1 MVTIMKKLII
11 ALVLVLCTS
20 SGMATEI
27 NLVIN
32 HNVDGTPFK
41 LNTEYLNADGVKYK
55 ITRLEYYMCLFEID
69 GQLLEGKYILGNGN
83 ISNYYLGNLDVEEI
97 SKVKVSFGVEKQENI
112 GKDPNR
118 FDLLHPL
125 APKNP
130 SMHWGWN
137 AGYRFWAIEG
147 VSDPD
152 GDGQYD
158 KSFQYHILG
167 DESFRSLSF
176 DLNTVKTD
184 GALNVEIDF
193 NLQKLLAPI
202 NMTQF
207 GIFHD
212 FYNNSKEIRDLV
224 DNITTSGALT
234 SRTTSSVESVNKSID
249 ISPNPSSNY
258 LNVDSKFINSNYKI
272 ISMNGSTTQTGIIN
286 GNRIEIKD
294 LTTGTFIIMIKDRI
308 GNINTA
314 KFLKQ

>member
-1 MVTIMKKLII
+1 M
-11 ALVLVLCTS
+11 
-20 SGMATEI
+20 
-27 NLVIN
+27 N
-32 HNVDGTPFK
+32 
-41 LNTEYLNADGVKYK
+41 
-55 ITRLEYYMCLFEID
+55 
-69 GQLLEGKYILGNGN
+69 QLL
-83 ISNYYLGNLDVEEI
+83 S
-97 SKVKVSFGVEKQENI
+97 SVSFYMI
-112 GKDPNR
+112 
-118 FDLLHPL
+118 H
-125 APKNP
+125 
-130 SMHWGWN
+130 S
-137 AGYRFWAIEG
+137 
-147 VSDPD
+147 
-152 GDGQYD
+152 
-158 KSFQYHILG
+158 
-167 DESFRSLSF
+167 
-176 DLNTVKTD
+176 
-184 GALNVEIDF
+184 GALS
-193 NLQKLLAPI
+193 APLMNQLPPSVSF

-234 SRTTSSVESVNKSID
+234 SRTTSSVETVNKSID